1 MRLSAKLFEKG
12 RPTERFARFLRDI
25 KIPGETLLEIN
36 AALQAA
42 FVPKKADGQ
51 AVERWI
57 LPKVL
62 ETISEHA
69 IREHLGAL
77 GFLYKTTPKKTIYRR
92 AGWPGAKVIRAGA
105 RLLDLVEAWKTGVRW
120 DELVVFTGDRPRDTN
135 EGYTEARAAIN
146 DTSTWGGTDDW
157 DWESETKTEGDTMR
171 WLWNVCDM
179 PADMRAIRAVF
190 VCAPMKPNPVAEG
203 NPIRPNS
210 EDPVHLWL
218 KEHNPEPG
226 SMLFSSGAPYGPA
239 QNTAMWTILG
249 PLGHEIETFGH
260 AVPTQLGLE
269 VLLREVAGTVYQIHK
284 SLENSC

>member
-51 AVERWI
+51 AVERWN
-57 LPKVL
+57 LPTL
-62 ETISEHA
+62 SEEFTEQA
-69 IREHLGAL
+69 IRAHLGDL
-77 GFLYKTTPKKTIYRR
+77 GFLYKTMPQKTFYRR

-120 DELVVFTGDRPRDTN
+120 DELVVFTGDRPLEKDETFVK
-135 EGYTEARAAIN
+135 ARESVK
-146 DTSTWGGTDDW
+146 DTSLWGGTDDFE
-157 DWESETKTEGDTMR
+157 WEAITKTEGAMMQS
-171 WLWNVCDM
+171 LWGMCDM
-179 PADMRAIRAVF
+179 PAEMRAVRPIF
-190 VCAPMKPNPVAEG
+190 VNAPMKPNPVAG
-203 NPIRPNS
+203 GDPIRPNS
-210 EDPVHLWL
+210 EDPVRQWL
-218 KEHNPEPG
+218 KEYNPDPG
-226 SMLFSSGAPYGPA
+226 SMLFSSGAPYGMA
-239 QNTAMWTILG
+239 QDEAMWMVLG

-269 VLLREVAGTVYQIHK
+269 VLLRELAGTVYRIFRAREK
-284 SLENSC
+284 K